1 MKRQSVDG
9 ITPKINN
16 PVAKVLRTKSHY
28 PIMRKRQLN
37 ETPTM
42 KKLIIALTLVAAAP
56 SANAAVDCVKP
67 LSDYGYQLAEQYPVY
82 RAYRGE
88 FDKWLFAM
96 CHTGEETRGIDQAA
110 ANAKMNMEAARY
122 IRAYFNEVPEG
133 AMRDGLTALLS
144 LAGWSGYTGEAWPPA
159 PTKAADNNAA
169 AEKAAA
175 DKAAAAKAA
184 AEKAR
189 N

>member
-1 MKRQSVDG
+1 
-9 ITPKINN
+9 
-16 PVAKVLRTKSHY
+16 
-28 PIMRKRQLN
+28 
-37 ETPTM
+37 M

-56 SANAAVDCVKP
+56 SANADVDCVKP

-96 CHTGEETRGIDQAA
+96 CRTGEETRGIDQAA

-122 IRAYFNEVPEG
+122 MRTYFDGVPEG
-133 AMRDGLTALLS
+133 AARDGLTALLS

-159 PTKAADNNAA
+159 PTKAARQAA
-169 AEKAAA
+169 EKDVDDLFGDLSSGKNVATEKAAA
-175 DKAAAAKAA
+175 NKAAAAKAA